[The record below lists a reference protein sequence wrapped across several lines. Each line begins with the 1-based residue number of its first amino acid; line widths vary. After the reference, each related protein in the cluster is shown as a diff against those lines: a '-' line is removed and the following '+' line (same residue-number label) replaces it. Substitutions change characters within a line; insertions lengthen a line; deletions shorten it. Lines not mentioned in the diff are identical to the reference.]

1 VRAIEIDPQRL
12 SAREKLAE
20 LYGDETEHADAAAEN
35 LRVLLTADIARPDGL
50 RALAGYY
57 ARRGLLDRARCCYE
71 VLDVLGAAKR
81 DERSFMANHRPLEL
95 KPEDPYPGALDEAD
109 RSAHLTL
116 SESVKM
122 AEVFSVLWD
131 GTPGLPV
138 GQTVEELG
146 VSAQDK
152 ISPMSDLD
160 LGKIYGQVSKALGN
174 KKTAMYIK
182 LDGAAPDV
190 AIAVHAPPALV
201 IGPELALSPRHA
213 EMRFQ
218 IGRGIELTRP
228 EYILAAGLPP
238 RQFAQLFA
246 SVLKAFHPRH
256 SRRHANPNDAANE
269 QMIKLKRSVS
279 YKVSKRLV
287 ELFSALGSTAWSS
300 VEWRTIVQQ
309 TGNRAGLLVCGE
321 LRTAVRVVLAE
332 RPGQKSDKNDKGDK
346 SDQGDKNDWSADEI
360 RRLCA
365 SYQPLKALLQYA
377 ISEDYFHLREKLGT
391 AVVGAVAA

>member
-1 VRAIEIDPQRL
+1 
-12 SAREKLAE
+12 
-20 LYGDETEHADAAAEN
+20 
-35 LRVLLTADIARPDGL
+35 DGL

-81 DERSFMANHRPLEL
+81 DERAFLANHRPLEL
-95 KPEDPYPGALDEAD
+95 KPDDPYPGALDEAD

-116 SESVKM
+116 SDSVKM
-122 AEVFSVLWD
+122 AEVFSCLWD

-174 KKTAMYIK
+174 KKTALYIK
-182 LDGAAPDV
+182 LDGVAPDV

-201 IGPELALSPRHA
+201 IGPDLALSPLHA

-238 RQFAQLFA
+238 RQFAQLLA

-256 SRRHANPNDAANE
+256 SRRHANPNDAAHE

-287 ELFSALGSTAWSS
+287 ELFSALGTTAWSS
-300 VEWRTIVQQ
+300 VEWRAIVQQ
-309 TGNRAGLLVCGE
+309 TGTRAGLLVCGD

-332 RPGQKSDKNDKGDK
+332 RPGKGKGDK
-346 SDQGDKNDWSADEI
+346 KDKKDQKDHDAKDDSEEKDGQDNWSAEEI